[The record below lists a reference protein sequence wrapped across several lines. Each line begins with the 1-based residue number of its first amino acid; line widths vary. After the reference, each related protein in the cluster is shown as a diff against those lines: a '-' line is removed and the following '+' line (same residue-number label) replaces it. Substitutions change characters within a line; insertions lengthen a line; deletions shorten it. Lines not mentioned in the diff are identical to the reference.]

1 LARAAVA
8 TGSVAWAR
16 LESPLE
22 ISSKNAAA
30 KPVELVPVLV
40 PVFVA
45 DFLPDLFLIIAIL
58 ATTPLS
64 L

>member
-22 ISSKNAAA
+22 ISSRNAAA

-40 PVFVA
+40 A
-45 DFLPDLFLIIAIL
+45 DLLPDLFLIIAIL